1 MRRELKILGLTLAL
15 SPVVIWG
22 PRALDAMAALETFRL
37 STSEIEVT
45 GVQYI
50 TRGSVIEQMDLGQF
64 ASVWGDRE
72 TWAERLSTHP
82 LILEAHVRRRLPNG
96 LRVTVVERRP
106 VALAPTPTLE
116 PVDAEGF
123 RLPIDPTVH
132 RMDLPIITSERY
144 PEAEAAV
151 FPAEVR
157 NLAVELEALTLADGK
172 FVQNVSSIER
182 AADGSLRLHLIKPP
196 VEFLIPEGTPV
207 VRLREAQAA
216 LRHAMSQNPG
226 HVPAV
231 IDLRFSGQVV
241 VRRVR

>member
-1 MRRELKILGLTLAL
+1 MRRDLKILGLTLAL

-22 PRALDAMAALETFRL
+22 PRALDAMAALETFRI
-37 STSEIEVT
+37 SAPEIEVT
-45 GVQYI
+45 GAQYI
-50 TRGSVIEQMDLGQF
+50 TRTSVIEQMDLGQF

-82 LILEAHVRRRLPNG
+82 LIREADVRRRLPNG

-132 RMDLPIITSERY
+132 RLDLPIITSERY
-144 PEAEAAV
+144 PEAEADV
-151 FPAEVR
+151 FPDEVR
-157 NLAVELEALTLADGK
+157 NLAVELEALTIADEE
-172 FVQNVSSIER
+172 FVQKVSSIER
-182 AADGSLRLHLIKPP
+182 TADGSLRIHLIEPP
-196 VEFLIPEGTPV
+196 VEFLIPDGTPV
-207 VRLREAQAA
+207 VRLREAQDA

-241 VRRVR
+241 VRRIR